1 MSALASDI
9 ALDNPADNL
18 KGPLWLSVLMHAA
31 LAGFLI
37 YSGIHSH
44 TGDLWG
50 GAGGAIT
57 VGLVGNVPGIP
68 MPRPEMETPNRVVD
82 ESKGLYKAEPAPEV
96 KEPPP
101 PDTIALPKFKLEK
114 PQPKYNSRKSKVLEN
129 PTPPPENAV
138 PYGGGGTPTVPYTS
152 FAMGAGNTTQAGMGF
167 EGAGAGNFGARF
179 SWYVEAVQRKI
190 SSGWLQST
198 VDPSVQFAPRVVA
211 TFDIMRD
218 GSVANIQVTKSS
230 GDASVDASAVR
241 AIRDASP
248 MDRLPA
254 EYQ

>member
-18 KGPLWLSVLMHAA
+18 KIPLSLSVLMHAA

-114 PQPKYNSRKSKVLEN
+114 PQPKYNSRRSKVLEN

-138 PYGGGGTPTVPYTS
+138 PYGGRH
-152 FAMGAGNTTQAGMGF
+152 AN
-167 EGAGAGNFGARF
+167 
-179 SWYVEAVQRKI
+179 
-190 SSGWLQST
+190 SSLHI
-198 VDPSVQFAPRVVA
+198 V
-211 TFDIMRD
+211 RD
-218 GSVANIQVTKSS
+218 GRWHIHPGRDGGRRCGWRKFRESFLLVRRSS
-230 GDASVDASAVR
+230 AAAR
-241 AIRDASP
+241 
-248 MDRLPA
+248 
-254 EYQ
+254 

>member
-82 ESKGLYKAEPAPEV
+82 ESKGLYKAEPPPEV

-114 PQPKYNSRKSKVLEN
+114 PPAKIQ
-129 PTPPPENAV
+129 
-138 PYGGGGTPTVPYTS
+138 
-152 FAMGAGNTTQAGMGF
+152 FAQI
-167 EGAGAGNFGARF
+167 EGARESHAASRECSSLRRWRHANSSLHIVRHGRWHIHPGRHGGRRCGWRKFRESLLLVRGSSAAAHQRQLAAVHNRSENRISAAGDRHVRYFARRHDHEYSDHEIERQSFGGYVRSARH
-179 SWYVEAVQRKI
+179 
-190 SSGWLQST
+190 T
-198 VDPSVQFAPRVVA
+198 
-211 TFDIMRD
+211 
-218 GSVANIQVTKSS
+218 
-230 GDASVDASAVR
+230 
-241 AIRDASP
+241 
-248 MDRLPA
+248 
-254 EYQ
+254 